1 MAQKN
6 LFINFVNNALI
17 HINKTADGK
26 EFANI
31 SIPCDQSKT
40 GYGSFSVNMG
50 QLLDATKRDGT
61 PVDGYHSILLG
72 KPDQKKKLSI
82 ATTKK
87 GDKWKNI
94 EVTVQEIA
102 DMFNSAREAYRAQST
117 ASAAE

>member
-1 MAQKN
+1 MAAKN
-6 LFINFVNNALI
+6 LFINFVNDALI
-17 HINKTADGK
+17 HINTRQDGK

-61 PVDGYHSILLG
+61 TVDGYHSILLG

-102 DMFNSAREAYRAQST
+102 DMFNNAREAYRAQSAT
-117 ASAAE
+117 AE